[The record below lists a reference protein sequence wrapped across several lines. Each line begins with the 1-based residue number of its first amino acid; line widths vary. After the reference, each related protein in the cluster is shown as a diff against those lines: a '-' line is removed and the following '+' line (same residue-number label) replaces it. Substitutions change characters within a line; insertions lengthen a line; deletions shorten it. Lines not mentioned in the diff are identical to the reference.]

1 MRLEAIIIEPL
12 LTEKSNVMRERR
24 KYVFKVDARANKIE
38 IRKAVA
44 QLFDVHPVKCNVVN
58 VKPKPKKVR
67 YKKGY
72 TSSWKKAIV
81 TLEDGETISAFEGA

>member
-38 IRKAVA
+38 IRQAVA
-44 QLFDVHPVKCNVVN
+44 QLSEKSFQ
-58 VKPKPKKVR
+58 
-67 YKKGY
+67 YLLQLI
-72 TSSWKKAIV
+72 TAMI
-81 TLEDGETISAFEGA
+81 